1 MALWFPPWGLADTD
15 SVEPDDFNQ
24 CLKELYGALTDLN
37 DENFDTF
44 AFGTQDCV
52 LGAVY
57 IIHRFAS
64 IDPTVCYSGD
74 ASPAYLPVRDG
85 LWHTIGDD
93 STPWEINIQ
102 NSPGADLEIV
112 CALQIQQTEEDY
124 NPFLVQIDTR
134 MQFALAVD
142 GRLIPE
148 TITGSTEPQQDLLHD
163 ANTASST
170 RTEIIADDFG
180 MIMIPQMIE
189 LSANV
194 PITPGDHVITA
205 LVRLPPRAR
214 GIAGVYDPGDLTS
227 YHVVKTGDFFA
238 IQMVN

>member
-15 SVEPDDFNQ
+15 SIEPDDFNQ
-24 CLKELYGALTDLN
+24 SLKELYGALSDLN

-44 AFGTQDCV
+44 AFGAQDCV

-93 STPWEINIQ
+93 STPWVINIQ
-102 NSPGADLEIV
+102 DSPGSDLEIV
-112 CALQIQQTEEDY
+112 CSLQIQQTAENY
-124 NPFLVQIDTR
+124 SPFLNDIDTR

-148 TITGSTEPQQDLLHD
+148 TITGSAEPQQDLLHAAD
-163 ANTASST
+163 TTLPSAA
-170 RTEIIADDFG
+170 EIIADDFG

-189 LSANV
+189 ISANV
-194 PITPGDHVITA
+194 SITPGDHVISV

-214 GIAGVYDPGDLTS
+214 PIAGEYDPGDLTS
-227 YHVVKTGDFFA
+227 YHVIKTGDFFT
-238 IQMVN
+238 IQMVA